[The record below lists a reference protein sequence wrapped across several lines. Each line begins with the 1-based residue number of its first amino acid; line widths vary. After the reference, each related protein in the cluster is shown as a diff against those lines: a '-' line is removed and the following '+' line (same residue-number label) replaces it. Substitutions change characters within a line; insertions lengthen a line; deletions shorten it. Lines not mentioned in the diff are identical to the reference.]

1 MFFDGTRYGLCFSQ
15 KTVVAV
21 LDQMVNPLWPY
32 LPKRQENYETEEER
46 EAIEGVWNTISDDPL
61 NYHFYYHVMDGDE
74 GGRPPKILAS
84 DGHKQME
91 NKYFNYRDKSCLHAI
106 AISNNKVIL
115 SYKKCYVFISY
126 IICYCRS
133 LTPSLPSSYVFG
145 RNQFLIFTFRRL
157 YSILWSEC

>member
-61 NYHFYYHVMDGDE
+61 NYHFYYHVMDSDK

-115 SYKKCYVFISY
+115 SYKKCYFI
-126 IICYCRS
+126 
-133 LTPSLPSSYVFG
+133 T
-145 RNQFLIFTFRRL
+145 
-157 YSILWSEC
+157 